1 MNILQKTDTPVTFI
15 LIALCVLCYLPAAAN
30 ALPVPNLF
38 ALYFPENPLYHSW
51 QYLSSMFMHG
61 EFHLLFNMLGLWMFG
76 SALERLWGS
85 QRFLI
90 FYLLCG
96 IGAGLI
102 YTQINAYQF
111 SSLSDQ
117 LQQLGMSGSD
127 LQRLLTR
134 GEYPSNLPG
143 LTEELVTDFY
153 ILYNA
158 PVVGASGALYGI
170 LVAYALCY
178 PNSKMAFIFIPVPV
192 AAKYFV
198 PAIFVIELSSGMTG
212 FSLFGQG
219 VAHFAHV
226 GGAVVGFVLMV
237 LFWRR
242 GLRA

>member
-1 MNILQKTDTPVTFI
+1 MLGFLPV
-15 LIALCVLCYLPAAAN
+15 ASN
-30 ALPVPNLF
+30 ALIGPNPF
-38 ALYFPENPLYHSW
+38 ALYFPENPLYNVW

-61 EFHLLFNMLGLWMFG
+61 GVFHLAFNMLGLWMFG

-102 YTQINAYQF
+102 YTPINAYQF
-111 SSLSDQ
+111 SALGEQ

-127 LQRLLTR
+127 LQRMVTS

-143 LTEELVTDFY
+143 LTEAMVREFY
-153 ILYNA
+153 LFYNA
-158 PVVGASGALYGI
+158 SVVGASGAIYGI

-178 PNSKMAFIFIPVPV
+178 PNSKMTFIFIPFPV

-198 PAIFVIELSSGMTG
+198 PAIFVIELSSGITPRLHLTL
-212 FSLFGQG
+212 SPAKIQG
-219 VAHFAHV
+219 
-226 GGAVVGFVLMV
+226 L
-237 LFWRR
+237 
-242 GLRA
+242 